1 MPGEATET
9 VPATEQELPQPQAET
24 AVLPVSSALS
34 VTAALRQPES
44 TLPPPCSMA
53 PQQCPLATPNQ
64 ASPFLPPS
72 SVVSTPFEAPFPQSP
87 SGTILPLGVAPS
99 PTDTPVFLPNL
110 IGPPISPAALALASP
125 MITPVVK
132 DAHSS
137 SAPLALVALAP
148 HSVQKSSAYPLNPLN
163 SPPLIAGAESGS
175 VTSLSTPIVS
185 SEPKTSSIQIP
196 MQVGPNLKGTS
207 IPPGIVSAVPSHLGT
222 PLASIQSGAA
232 TCPQMPPTTPPAIT
246 PPQFKGIP
254 VSSALTSPQN
264 PESLSIKGPLN
275 SPATL
280 PLSTQSVSVA
290 PSVTPVFLTSLGSHL
305 APLHQGSL
313 DSPVRPLGQT
323 DPNVL
328 SHPKVDAIS
337 AAHSPIGAS
346 YPSQRS
352 VIPPL
357 SSRNEV
363 APTSGAPASPLA
375 LSIEKDP
382 PAVTGIASFSPG
394 SSNVA
399 TSSPLSPTAC
409 LILKGSPNAT
419 PRQPLVTQIPLPP
432 GSPSLKEAPVSS
444 VGTIPFVMTNPSTI
458 SATPTTLEVA
468 TCMSPPVSS
477 DPISSKDSASRTA
490 SVMAPGAPK
499 ELSSPQVT
507 PLGGIPVPPPLSVSE
522 NSKGLPTS
530 ALVKLPKQGNIQ
542 TELPSPLGVSVSPEQ
557 AGLPTKKDS
566 TLIPLVLATPKNP
579 PSPQSISSSLEIA
592 LSPEAS
598 LAKVSL
604 VEPLP
609 VVMSA
614 STASSPLSV
623 NSPASII
630 KTDPSSLPLKS
641 SLTTPSI
648 ATFPLEHVAT
658 AEVAPAVTKG
668 TSTTASPFLDVSLSH
683 KSNPGKKGS
692 STLTLPVV
700 PPVSESCPVAPA
712 VTLSPQN
719 VSAFPAAIALAPEI
733 PKSEPFPSLH
743 PQGTKKVH
751 GISHTSALAPVA
763 SSPEG
768 HPTKDSGA
776 CASVNASSKGTY
788 LADSPS
794 PLGTS
799 VSPQTK
805 RRPTKKGSAPPT
817 TLTLSPLSKS
827 VPAIPDISA
836 GNHSSPISPVEAS
849 FLPEANLSS
858 QVPKESLAK
867 KHSPTLCPK
876 ETPDTPPPKEA
887 FTPPAMVPSSPK
899 VAPGTSSSK
908 KSQAAPAPKRAP
920 ATPSPKGTPT
930 ASAVAPSS
938 PKGDPAAPSPK
949 ESSTPAVTP
958 SSPRGTPNPQA
969 VAPPSPKESQAT
981 PAPKRAPA
989 APSPKGP
996 PTAPPVAPPSPK
1008 GGQATPFP
1016 KETSTP
1022 PAVSPPSPKG
1032 SQATPAPK
1040 RTPMTPPPKGDTATP
1055 SPKEASTLP
1064 TMTPASPK
1072 KSPPTQPP
1080 REAPTSQ
1087 APKESQATPAP
1098 KGTPTA
1104 PAVAPPTPKGG
1115 PATPSPKETSAP
1127 PAVTP
1132 PSLKGGPATPSP
1144 KETSSPPAVASSSR
1158 KECPATQ
1165 SPKRALTTPS
1175 PKGAPTAPPV
1185 APPSPKGSPATPS
1198 PKETS
1203 TPPAVASSSQKECP
1217 ATQSPKR
1224 ALTTPSPKGAPT
1236 APPVVPPS
1244 SLKGP
1249 QATPIECP
1257 ATQSPKR
1264 ASTTPFPKG
1273 GPTTPSPK
1281 ENSTPPA
1288 VAPSSRKEC
1297 PPTQSPKRAPTTPSH
1312 KGPPTA
1318 LSAAPP
1324 SPKGAAATLSA
1335 KETIP
1340 PAVTPSSPKGPPTAP
1355 SISPSP
1361 KGGPAT
1367 PSAKETSIPLG
1378 MTPSSPKDSPATQP
1392 PRGASTPQVTAHS
1405 SSKESQATPSPKGGQ
1420 PTSSPK
1426 ESEATSVPKRV
1437 PATPPPRGVS
1447 TPPAVAPPSPKKSQ
1461 AAPGSRRAPATPSP
1475 KGGQATPSPKETSTP
1490 PTRAPSSPRE
1500 SPATQPPKGTLTVAL
1515 PSPKESQATPAPK
1528 RAPATPP
1535 PKGPPTAPPVAPP
1548 SPKGGPATLSPKET
1562 STPPAVAPSSKK
1574 APGAPSLKG
1583 SLTPSA
1589 VTPSPKESLETP
1601 TPKGAPGT
1609 PSPKGP
1615 AVTPSSKESPAAPA
1629 PKGTSAT
1636 SSSKRIPGGTP
1647 SPKRAQATPSKGTP
1661 TPSSESPPS
1670 PREAPTSPVSV
1681 TCALGSI
1688 APLAS
1693 KGLPVKKGSTALKAG
1708 LVAPAPES
1716 IPVVTA
1722 PSEKGPLAKK
1732 SSATSPPVC
1741 PDPKAKNGT
1750 KGPLPT
1756 MAPAPLTVSAQKV
1769 SSKAPKTLPVS
1780 PLKSKDSAHFPKSPL
1795 TLPLGSVTSTPPAT
1809 VCSEKVLPKAGSAS
1823 IPPAPTPSVSLPLT
1837 PSPVPPL
1844 LPKQQIL
1851 PSSPGLVLESPCK
1864 PSAPADEDEL
1874 PPLIPPEPISG
1885 GLPFQS
1891 VLVNMPTPKPAGIP
1905 APTPSAKQPVLKNN
1919 KGSGTES
1926 DSDESVPELEEQDST
1941 QATTQQAQLAAA
1953 AEIDEEPVS
1962 KAKQSRS
1969 EKKARKAMSKLGL
1982 RQVTGV
1988 TRVTIRKSKNILFV
2002 ITKPDVYKSPAS
2014 DTYIVFGEAKIED
2027 LSQQAQLAA
2036 AEKFKVQG
2044 EAVSNIQE
2052 NTQTPTVQEESEE
2065 EEVDETGVEVKD
2077 IELVM
2082 SQANV
2087 SRAKAVR
2094 ALKNNSND
2102 IVNAIMELT
2111 M

>member
-1 MPGEATET
+1 MLYQLGLHNSPLFFSFPFLLYPLFCFSP
-9 VPATEQELPQPQAET
+9 PAA
-24 AVLPVSSALS
+24 LPVSSALS

-44 TLPPPCSMA
+44 TLPPPCSLA

-64 ASPFLPPS
+64 PSPFLPPS
-72 SVVSTPFEAPFPQSP
+72 SVVSTPFEAPFPQSS
-87 SGTILPLGVAPS
+87 SGTTLPLGVAPS

-125 MITPVVK
+125 MITPAVK

-175 VTSLSTPIVS
+175 VTCLPSPIVS

-196 MQVGPNLKGTS
+196 MQVGPNLKGTP

-222 PLASIQSGAA
+222 PLASVQSGAA
-232 TCPQMPPTTPPAIT
+232 ACPQMPPTTPPAIT
-246 PPQFKGIP
+246 PPQFKDIP

-264 PESLSIKGPLN
+264 PESLSLKGPLN
-275 SPATL
+275 STATL
-280 PLSTQSVSVA
+280 PLSTQSISVA

-313 DSPVRPLGQT
+313 DSPIQPLGQT
-323 DPNVL
+323 GPNVL
-328 SHPKVDAIS
+328 SNPKVDASS

-357 SSRNEV
+357 PSRNEV
-363 APTSGAPASPLA
+363 APTSGAPASPLV
-375 LSIEKDP
+375 LSIEKDL
-382 PAVTGIASFSPG
+382 PAVTAIASFSPSG

-419 PRQPLVTQIPLPP
+419 PRQPLVTQIPPPP

-477 DPISSKDSASRTA
+477 GSISSKDSASRTA
-490 SVMAPGAPK
+490 SVMAPGAPR
-499 ELSSPQVT
+499 ELSTPQVT
-507 PLGGIPVPPPLSVSE
+507 PLGLPVPPPLSVSE
-522 NSKGLPTS
+522 NPKGLPTS

-542 TELPSPLGVSVSPEQ
+542 TELPSPLGAPVSPEQ
-557 AGLPTKKDS
+557 AGLPTKKDT

-598 LAKVSL
+598 FAKKSL

-609 VVMSA
+609 VVTSA
-614 STASSPLSV
+614 STAPSPLGV

-641 SLTTPSI
+641 SLTTLST
-648 ATFPLEHVAT
+648 ATFPLERVAT

-668 TSTTASPFLDVSLSH
+668 TSTPATTASPFLDVSLSH
-683 KSNPGKKGS
+683 ESHPGKKGS

-700 PPVSESCPVAPA
+700 PPVSESCPMAPA
-712 VTLSPQN
+712 VTLYPQN

-743 PQGTKKVH
+743 PQGAKKVH
-751 GISHTSALAPVA
+751 GISHTSTLAPVA

-776 CASVNASSKGTY
+776 CASVNASSKGAY

-805 RRPTKKGSAPPT
+805 RRPAKKGSAPST
-817 TLTLSPLSKS
+817 TLTLSPLSRS
-827 VPAIPDISA
+827 VPAIPDTPV
-836 GNHSSPISPVEAS
+836 GNHSSPVSPVEAS
-849 FLPEANLSS
+849 FLPEASLSF
-858 QVPKESLAK
+858 QVPKGSLAK
-867 KHSPTLCPK
+867 KHSPTLSPK

-887 FTPPAMVPSSPK
+887 FTPSAMVPSSPK
-899 VAPGTSSSK
+899 G
-908 KSQAAPAPKRAP
+908 AP
-920 ATPSPKGTPT
+920 ATPFSKGTPT

-938 PKGDPAAPSPK
+938 PKGDPAAPSPE
-949 ESSTPAVTP
+949 ESSIPAVTP
-958 SSPRGTPNPQA
+958 SSPKGTPNPQA
-969 VAPPSPKESQAT
+969 VAPPSPKESQAI

-989 APSPKGP
+989 TPSPKGP
-996 PTAPPVAPPSPK
+996 PTVPPVALPSPK

-1022 PAVSPPSPKG
+1022 PAVTPPSPKG

-1040 RTPMTPPPKGDTATP
+1040 RTPVTPPPKGGTATP
-1055 SPKEASTLP
+1055 SPKEASTP
-1064 TMTPASPK
+1064 PAMTPSSPQ
-1072 KSPPTQPP
+1072 KSPSTQPP
-1080 REAPTSQ
+1080 RGAPTSQ
-1087 APKESQATPAP
+1087 AVPPPSPKEFQATPAP
-1098 KGTPTA
+1098 KRAPATPSPKGTPIA
-1104 PAVAPPTPKGG
+1104 PPVAPPTPKGG

-1132 PSLKGGPATPSP
+1132 PSPKESPATQSPKGGPATPSP
-1144 KETSSPPAVASSSR
+1144 KETSIPPAVAPSSP

-1165 SPKRALTTPS
+1165 SPKRAPTTPS
-1175 PKGAPTAPPV
+1175 PKGAPIAPPV
-1185 APPSPKGSPATPS
+1185 APPSPKGGPATPS
-1198 PKETS
+1198 PKETA
-1203 TPPAVASSSQKECP
+1203 TPPAMAPS
-1217 ATQSPKR
+1217 
-1224 ALTTPSPKGAPT
+1224 SPKG
-1236 APPVVPPS
+1236 S
-1244 SLKGP
+1244 

-1264 ASTTPFPKG
+1264 A
-1273 GPTTPSPK
+1273 PTTPSPK
-1281 ENSTPPA
+1281 GGPATPSPEENSIPPA
-1288 VAPSSRKEC
+1288 VVPSSPKEC
-1297 PPTQSPKRAPTTPSH
+1297 PATQSPKRAPTTPSP
-1312 KGPPTA
+1312 KGAPTA

-1324 SPKGAAATLSA
+1324 SAKGGPATPSP
-1335 KETIP
+1335 KETSTP
-1340 PAVTPSSPKGPPTAP
+1340 PAMAPSSPKGPPTTPSMAP
-1355 SISPSP
+1355 SSP

-1367 PSAKETSIPLG
+1367 PSAKETSIPPA
-1378 MTPSSPKDSPATQP
+1378 MTPSSPKVFPATQP
-1392 PRGASTPQVTAHS
+1392 PRGASTTQVMAPS
-1405 SSKESQATPSPKGGQ
+1405 SSKESQATPSPKG
-1420 PTSSPK
+1420 S
-1426 ESEATSVPKRV
+1426 
-1437 PATPPPRGVS
+1437 
-1447 TPPAVAPPSPKKSQ
+1447 
-1461 AAPGSRRAPATPSP
+1461 
-1475 KGGQATPSPKETSTP
+1475 QATPSPKETSTP
-1490 PTRAPSSPRE
+1490 PAVAPSSPKESQATPVPKRAPATPPPKGASTPPDVAPPSPKKSQAALAPKRAPATPSPKRGQATPSHKESSTPPTGAPSSPRE
-1500 SPATQPPKGTLTVAL
+1500 CPATQPPKGTPTVAP
-1515 PSPKESQATPAPK
+1515 PSHKESQATPAPK

-1535 PKGPPTAPPVAPP
+1535 PKGPPTAPPMAPP
-1548 SPKGGPATLSPKET
+1548 SPKGGPAALSPKET
-1562 STPPAVAPSSKK
+1562 STPPAVVPSSKK

-1589 VTPSPKESLETP
+1589 VTPSPKESPETP

-1609 PSPKGP
+1609 PSPKGQSTPP

-1636 SSSKRIPGGTP
+1636 PSSKRIPGGTP
-1647 SPKRAQATPSKGTP
+1647 SPKRAPATPSKGAS

-1670 PREAPTSPVSV
+1670 PKEAPTSPVSV
-1681 TCALGSI
+1681 TCPLGSI
-1688 APLAS
+1688 GPLAS

-1716 IPVVTA
+1716 IPAVTA

-1732 SSATSPPVC
+1732 SSATSPSVC
-1741 PDPKAKNGT
+1741 PDPSAKNGT
-1750 KGPLPT
+1750 KGPLPA
-1756 MAPAPLTVSAQKV
+1756 MAPDPLTVSAQKV

-1780 PLKSKDSAHFPKSPL
+1780 PLKSKDSSHSPKSPL
-1795 TLPLGSVTSTPPAT
+1795 TLPLESVTSPPLAT
-1809 VCSEKVLPKAGSAS
+1809 VSSEKVLPKAGLAS
-1823 IPPAPTPSVSLPLT
+1823 IPPAPTPSVSLPLA

-1844 LPKQQIL
+1844 LPKQQFL

-1919 KGSGTES
+1919 KG
-1926 DSDESVPELEEQDST
+1926 
-1941 QATTQQAQLAAA
+1941 
-1953 AEIDEEPVS
+1953 IC
-1962 KAKQSRS
+1962 
-1969 EKKARKAMSKLGL
+1969 LGL
-1982 RQVTGV
+1982 LCAWCVAHTPPGATHRTNPRMRRFLQCICLCLDIGH
-1988 TRVTIRKSKNILFV
+1988 RTIIL
-2002 ITKPDVYKSPAS
+2002 
-2014 DTYIVFGEAKIED
+2014 
-2027 LSQQAQLAA
+2027 
-2036 AEKFKVQG
+2036 
-2044 EAVSNIQE
+2044 N
-2052 NTQTPTVQEESEE
+2052 
-2065 EEVDETGVEVKD
+2065 
-2077 IELVM
+2077 
-2082 SQANV
+2082 
-2087 SRAKAVR
+2087 AKA
-2094 ALKNNSND
+2094 LG
-2102 IVNAIMELT
+2102 I
-2111 M
+2111 